1 MFSKSCE
8 YGIKATLFIA
18 QKSQWGERVSLKEIA
33 TAIDSPIA
41 FTAKILQVLAK
52 ANIITSTKG
61 LRGGYQIEKER
72 LPKINLRQIVEAIDG
87 NSLFQSCALG
97 LNDCNAKEPC
107 PLHDQFVAIR
117 DQLSVVLTSSNLLDV
132 AMDLNLGIS
141 VLKRQR

>member
-52 ANIITSTKG
+52 ANIVNSTKG
-61 LRGGYQIEKER
+61 LHGGFEIEKER
-72 LPKINLRQIVEAIDG
+72 LPNISLKQIVLAIDG
-87 NSLFQSCALG
+87 NRVFEGCALG
-97 LNDCNAKEPC
+97 LSICNANEPC
-107 PLHDQFVAIR
+107 PMHNEFVIIR
-117 DQLSVVLTSSNLLDV
+117 NQLNETLASSNLLNV
-132 AMDLNLGIS
+132 AMDLNLGLT
-141 VLKRQR
+141 VLKR